1 MSIFSNKKCYNLFMK
16 KEKKIGLAL
25 SGGAARG
32 YAQIPIIQKLEKENI
47 EIDMISG
54 SSAGAL
60 IGAYFAIYG
69 EVTSLKKKLEE
80 LN

>member
-1 MSIFSNKKCYNLFMK
+1 MK
-16 KEKKIGLAL
+16 NEKEKIGLAL

-32 YAQIPIIQKLEKENI
+32 YAHIPIIQKLVEENV

-60 IGAYFAIYG
+60 VGAYFALYG
-69 EVTSLKKKLEE
+69 EVDSLVEKVNNIKTAK
-80 LN
+80 